1 MPEHFFDF
9 DLPISRPK
17 WYIYL
22 LYTAMGAVLAGVLN
36 FAVNITG
43 LVKDQSFNEAAT
55 GLFYASDHISVL
67 IVLYCFATPFVE
79 ELLFRYFIF
88 NLLLK
93 YTKRAALSVFVCA
106 ALFGLYH
113 LNPVQMAYGFI
124 MGLAITYAYLR
135 HRVLTIP
142 FLMHAAA
149 NAVALIFTFMIT

>member
-1 MPEHFFDF
+1 MPKGFFEF
-9 DLPISRPK
+9 DLPFDRPK

-22 LYTAMGAVLAGVLN
+22 LYTALGAVLAGVLN
-36 FAVNITG
+36 FAANITG
-43 LVKDQSFNEAAT
+43 LVKEESFSQAAT

-67 IVLYCFATPFVE
+67 IVLYCIATPFIE

-93 YTKRAALSVFVCA
+93 YTKRAALSVIVCA

-113 LNPVQMAYGFI
+113 MNPVQIAYGFI
-124 MGLAITYAYLR
+124 MGLVITYAYYR

-149 NAVALIFTFMIT
+149 NAVALAFTFL

>member
-1 MPEHFFDF
+1 MPKGFFDF
-9 DLPISRPK
+9 DLSFERPK

-22 LYTAMGAVLAGVLN
+22 LYTACGAVLAGVLN

-43 LVKDQSFNEAAT
+43 LVKVESFNEAAT
-55 GLFYASDHISVL
+55 GLLSASDHIAVL
-67 IVLYCFATPFVE
+67 IVLYCIATPFIE

-88 NLLLK
+88 NLLFK
-93 YTKRAALSVFVCA
+93 YTKRAALSVFICA

-113 LNPVQMAYGFI
+113 INPVQMVYGFI
-124 MGLAITYAYLR
+124 MGLVITYAYYR

-149 NAVALIFTFMIT
+149 NAVALAFTFL